1 VENAPRKN
9 TKAFGCTDIDPLLRI
24 GTSFRRKRN
33 ALGAKISK
41 ERKNHWKNV
50 PTAAEEPLNC
60 SFMEQ
65 LILESIARAVV
76 LAVIVFANF
85 LQVENAPRKNT
96 AAFGCTNSDPLM
108 KRSAIQAHV
117 DPMQAATIWE
127 METQV
132 ADVQSE

>member
-1 VENAPRKN
+1 M
-9 TKAFGCTDIDPLLRI
+9 
-24 GTSFRRKRN
+24 
-33 ALGAKISK
+33 
-41 ERKNHWKNV
+41 

-108 KRSAIQAHV
+108 KVRINVLELKELYPFLMPRLQLSLILLFL
-117 DPMQAATIWE
+117 
-127 METQV
+127 
-132 ADVQSE
+132 